1 VRRAPG
7 PPSVNRTDDAGRVF
21 AVACCCAGNPTRCAT
36 TYCGHNVSSPEIA
49 HLIRHRSRRTW
60 PTIRKT
66 SAGPR
71 RGKRRC
77 AEPPDGCGLACN
89 TVAAGNVAPRGA
101 DGRSLPFPPSF
112 LAAKIKERQTGVRQ
126 SPGVRPASP
135 PPASGRRGEDG
146 FSRATVYTDAGRPG
160 DLPSAL
166 FESLLKPP
174 KQGEPAKIRT
184 NRRTALKSL

>member
-1 VRRAPG
+1 M
-7 PPSVNRTDDAGRVF
+7 
-21 AVACCCAGNPTRCAT
+21 
-36 TYCGHNVSSPEIA
+36 SSPEIA
-49 HLIRHRSRRTW
+49 HLIPPQVAPHLAYDPENVRPAH
-60 PTIRKT
+60 
-66 SAGPR
+66 GG
-71 RGKRRC
+71 GKRRC

-146 FSRATVYTDAGRPG
+146 FSRATVYTDAGRPW
-160 DLPSAL
+160 
-166 FESLLKPP
+166 
-174 KQGEPAKIRT
+174 
-184 NRRTALKSL
+184 